1 MANGLN
7 KAMII
12 GRLGADPEI
21 RYTPAGKAVAN
32 ISVATKETWNK
43 DGERQER
50 TEWHKLVVWDKLAEI
65 CQQYLKK
72 GDMAYFEGSLQTRKW
87 QAQDGSDRY
96 STEIKVS
103 SMQMLG
109 SPGGETRKPQAR
121 PAAESAPASDDAGFD
136 DIPF

>member
-7 KAMII
+7 KVMLI

-21 RYTPAGKAVAN
+21 RYTPGGKAVAN
-32 ISVATKETWNK
+32 LSVATKETWK
-43 DGERQER
+43 SDGERQER
-50 TEWHKLVVWDKLAEI
+50 TEWHRLVVWDKLAEI
-65 CQQYLKK
+65 CNQYLKK
-72 GDMAYFEGSLQTRKW
+72 GDLAYFEGLLQTRKW

-103 SMQMLG
+103 SMQML
-109 SPGGETRKPQAR
+109 SSKSGGESR
-121 PAAESAPASDDAGFD
+121 PAQSAQSAKPEAPADDGFD